1 MVGGYGISILIL
13 KQRSTRFNAMNKYVT
28 FIALLGVLLFSC
40 KKEEKTVPTYDE
52 NKIGYITIK
61 FDSQVGELNL
71 VPDSPFYTT
80 PLNQKYSISKFS
92 YFVSNIVFVKQDSS
106 TYAISRDSS
115 YFLVQ
120 ENVGSS
126 KILKLRVPEGDYIKV
141 RFDIGIDSSTSVSP
155 LNTRVDAL
163 NPNGAAAN
171 MYWDPSKGY
180 IFMNIE
186 GTYRDLLSSNSA
198 MHPYQ
203 FQIGGYGPT
212 LNNLRTAEVDFRDYV
227 ASVRQSKGYLWPEV
241 HIYVDAGKVFSG
253 TTNIDFT
260 QNDTIGFIPYSLDAS
275 RNYVDMFTLAHVH
288 DE

>member
-1 MVGGYGISILIL
+1 
-13 KQRSTRFNAMNKYVT
+13 MNKYKT

-40 KKEEKTVPTYDE
+40 KKEDKTVPAYDE

-61 FDSQVGELNL
+61 FDSQVGDLNL

-80 PLNQKYSISKFS
+80 PLNHNYSISKFS

-106 TYAISRDSS
+106 TYSIPKDSS
-115 YFLVQ
+115 YFLIQ

-141 RFDIGIDSSTSVSP
+141 RFDIGIDSITSVSP
-155 LNTRVDAL
+155 LNTRVDIL

-180 IFMNIE
+180 IYMNIE
-186 GTYRDLLSSNSA
+186 GTYIDYLSSNSTR
-198 MHPYQ
+198 HPYQ
-203 FQIGGYGPT
+203 FQIGGYGT
-212 LNNLRTAEVDFRDYV
+212 SINNLRTTEVDFREYV

-260 QNDTIGFIPYSLDAS
+260 QNDTIGFIPYSLNVS
-275 RNYVDMFTLAHVH
+275 RNYRDMFTLAHVH